1 MKRIGW
7 LVLCAVLSPVSADIY
22 RCPGPVYQ
30 DHPCLREGEWV
41 RGERRPLHA
50 AVRPGIRESE
60 RRWLAGR
67 ERASRKRAIGE
78 TSRNA
83 VPAGRRADAAA
94 RRCWQRRQRL
104 EAVRRHLR
112 RGYRPLEGDRL
123 RHEARRLEDY
133 LFRFCD

>member
-1 MKRIGW
+1 MKRSLG

-30 DHPCLREGEWV
+30 DHPCSGQ
-41 RGERRPLHA
+41 GERVRVERRSLHA
-50 AVRPGIRESE
+50 AARPGIRESE
-60 RRWLAGR
+60 RRWLAER
-67 ERASRKRAIGE
+67 ERARRQQVSGEKSRRA
-78 TSRNA
+78 A
-83 VPAGRRADAAA
+83 PAGRRADAAA

-112 RGYRPLEGDRL
+112 WGYRPLEGDRL
-123 RHEARRLEDY
+123 RHEAQRLEDY